1 RARRGGV
8 GPRRVSSAHL
18 QLQVATVTSA
28 QSVTG
33 GVLHAITDCS
43 WDERT
48 VTWSTQPEIDGPVL
62 AVLGAVTQ
70 GQTVDFDV
78 TPAIAGDG
86 VYCFA
91 LDTISTD
98 SALYSSREATAGAP
112 QVAVTAVCPC
122 GPAPT
127 TTTTSTTTTT
137 ATEPAPTTTVSETS
151 ATTTTLAAPAPVA
164 TVLADTFVQDDRP
177 TTNFGTNELLCVD

>member
-1 RARRGGV
+1 
-8 GPRRVSSAHL
+8 
-18 QLQVATVTSA
+18 
-28 QSVTG
+28 
-33 GVLHAITDCS
+33 
-43 WDERT
+43 
-48 VTWSTQPEIDGPVL
+48 TQPAIDGPVL
-62 AVLGAVTQ
+62 AVLGAVAQ

-98 SALYSSREATAGAP
+98 SALYSSREATVGTP

-137 ATEPAPTTTVSETS
+137 TPPEPAPTTTTTVSGTS
-151 ATTTTLAAPAPVA
+151 TTTTTLATPAPVA

-177 TTNFGTNELLCVD
+177 TTNFGTNELLCVDAGFPKKKKGGVQRTFIRVGMSGGGTRRVTSARPQLQVAM